1 MRFSRLLLIRVGP
14 MMATFRLRNLFWLL
28 LAGAWFF
35 AAPLALAVA
44 DESESA
50 ETEDEAVIV
59 RPNQPERPADPEE
72 LKLQPDGEGRIRFNF
87 HGQPWPGVL
96 EWIARVSHLNL
107 DWQELPEKKASRI
120 LASRPGDFTDET
132 QSQELVEWMV
142 ATADDFARVFPH
154 FLGVASTIG

>member
-107 DWQELPEKKASRI
+107 DWQELPAGHLNLRTQRTYDIEEARDLI
-120 LASRPGDFTDET
+120 NRYLLDRGFTMLRQGE
-132 QSQELVEWMV
+132 
-142 ATADDFARVFPH
+142 
-154 FLGVASTIG
+154 